1 MTSRGRRLAVLAA
14 VVAVAV
20 VAAAWRPA
28 QGVAAHAI
36 VDAPNAGKPVPG
48 PQAGELRV
56 ESPTP
61 GRAGAAAASIAYEV
75 AGPADARA
83 TVLVLHGIRDSREAM
98 RGWGA
103 VLAAAGLRA
112 VLVDLRGQGRSTGD
126 TLTYGVFDAGD
137 LSRVVDDLA
146 AHGVAP
152 GRVGALGLSYGA
164 ATSIEWAGGD
174 ARVERVVAIA
184 PFASLAEV
192 VPGYTPVPLPD
203 VFVGGAIA
211 LAGTMGGF
219 DPAAASPLLAIART
233 RAPVL
238 LVHGT
243 ADDRI
248 PPRHSQ
254 ELHAAAPDHSEVLLV
269 DGATHETIGD
279 DASGELR
286 RRAVGWLAPLLA
298 P

>member
-1 MTSRGRRLAVLAA
+1 MRMTRWGRRLAIVAA
-14 VVAVAV
+14 VTPVVV

-28 QGVAAHAI
+28 QRVAAHAI
-36 VDAPNAGKPVPG
+36 VDAPNAGRPP
-48 PQAGELRV
+48 PSPEAGELRV

-61 GRAGAAAASIAYEV
+61 GRAGAAPASIAYEV
-75 AGPADARA
+75 TGPADAHA

-112 VLVDLRGQGRSTGD
+112 VLIDLRGQGRSTGD
-126 TLTYGVFDAGD
+126 VLTYGVLDAAD

-146 AHGVAP
+146 ARGVAP
-152 GRVGALGLSYGA
+152 GKVGALGLSYGA
-164 ATSIEWAGGD
+164 ATSIEWAGSD

-203 VFVGGAIA
+203 VFIAGAIA

-219 DPAAASPLLAIART
+219 DPARASPLLAIART

-243 ADDRI
+243 ADTDI

-254 ELHAAAPDHSEVLLV
+254 ELHAAAPDHSEVYLV
-269 DGATHETIGD
+269 DGATHDTIGAD
-279 DASGELR
+279 PSGELR
-286 RRAVGWLAPLLA
+286 RRAVAWLAPLL
-298 P
+298 